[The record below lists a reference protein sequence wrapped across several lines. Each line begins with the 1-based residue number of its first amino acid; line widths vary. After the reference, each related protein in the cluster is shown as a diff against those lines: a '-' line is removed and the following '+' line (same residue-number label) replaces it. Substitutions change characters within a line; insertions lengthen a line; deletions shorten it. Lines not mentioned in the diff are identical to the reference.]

1 MQSAWR
7 KTDLSPVETLVVE
20 RTLGEEARRDAVGGL
35 LARIQKLT
43 TERTQ
48 LYAEISAY
56 PWLSRDL
63 SPQIKAMGVEI
74 DMLWTQLR
82 VQRAR
87 RRAEIERALNIL
99 AEDEERQDAPQPA
112 PIPAT
117 RRRASTRPARQAVPL
132 V

>member
-20 RTLGEEARRDAVGGL
+20 RTLGEEARRDAAGGL

-43 TERTQ
+43 AERTQ
-48 LYAEISAY
+48 LYAEISDY

-74 DMLWTQLR
+74 EMLWTQLR
-82 VQRAR
+82 IQRAR

-99 AEDEERQDAPQPA
+99 AEDEERQDEPQPA
-112 PIPAT
+112 PAT
-117 RRRASTRPARQAVPL
+117 RRRASTRPTTRQAVSL